1 MVELKLAVESGNELI
16 TDEEEIKI
24 RKRENDVI
32 SEK

>member
-24 RKRENDVI
+24 RKKGKMI
-32 SEK
+32 